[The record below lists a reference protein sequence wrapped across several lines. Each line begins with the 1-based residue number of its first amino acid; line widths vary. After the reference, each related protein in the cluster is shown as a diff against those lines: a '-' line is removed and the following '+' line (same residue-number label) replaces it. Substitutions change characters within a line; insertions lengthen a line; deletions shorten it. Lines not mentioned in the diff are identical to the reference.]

1 MSNTHRFVTSRRE
14 FLQRAGGFAVA
25 SALAATA
32 IPHVHASE
40 NNTIQVALVGCGG
53 RGTGAAANA
62 SRPRTVRSSS
72 WPWPTSLRQAGRQSR
87 KPAAAVRRAG
97 GCARGARFIGF
108 DAYKRAIDCLNP
120 GDVVIFASYPAFR
133 WVHFTYAIQKGVNV
147 FMEKP
152 VTVDGPT
159 TRRMLALAEESVKKN
174 LKVAVGLMI
183 RHCRGRQQLLERIRS
198 GEIGDILTMRAYRM
212 SGPISTFLSEPK
224 PDGISELLYQ
234 IQRSVSF
241 LWASARKLLE
251 RVHAVGS
258 LDDFQLDAFEREDD
272 KLTHRRRVV
281 HDKTSEFRHRPP

>member
-14 FLQRAGGFAVA
+14 FLQQAGGFAVA

-32 IPHVHASE
+32 VPHVHASE

-62 SRPRTVRSSS
+62 LSTKNGPIKLV
-72 WPWPTSLRQAGRQSR
+72 AMADIFER
-87 KPAAAVRRAG
+87 KLADSHANLQQQFAAQVDVPADR
-97 GCARGARFIGF
+97 RFIGF
-108 DAYKRAIDCLNP
+108 DAYQRAIDCLNP

-183 RHCRGRQQLLERIRS
+183 RHCRGRQQLLERIR
-198 GEIGDILTMRAYRM
+198 RAKLARF
-212 SGPISTFLSEPK
+212 SRCGPIACRDRSARFCRSPNRTASASCFIRSSDLLASCGPAAGASAISTFT
-224 PDGISELLYQ
+224 
-234 IQRSVSF
+234 RSMN
-241 LWASARKLLE
+241 AR
-251 RVHAVGS
+251 G
-258 LDDFQLDAFEREDD
+258 
-272 KLTHRRRVV
+272 
-281 HDKTSEFRHRPP
+281 